1 MNAWWDWMLISS
13 LLITWILPSCCVKM
27 VVNFDFNLSETY
39 SATTITGAKL
49 DKYVDQSDFI
59 TEKKNTIRES

>member
-1 MNAWWDWMLISS
+1 MPDGTGCWLVVYILIN
-13 LLITWILPSCCVKM
+13 WILSSCLKM

-39 SATTITGAKL
+39 SATSITGATL

-59 TEKKNTIRES
+59 TGK

>member
-1 MNAWWDWMLISS
+1 
-13 LLITWILPSCCVKM
+13 M